1 MSVDLGMDKQIVTC
15 PYLTTRKKRLLTH
28 AAMRMNL
35 SIIVLTERRQTLK
48 RLRNGF
54 LTLCD
59 IPEKQNH
66 RDTNLISGCQA
77 LQIE

>member
-35 SIIVLTERRQTLK
+35 SIIVLTERRQTQRPRSVGSLPSVK
-48 RLRNGF
+48 
-54 LTLCD
+54 C
-59 IPEKQNH
+59 PEKANPG
-66 RDTNLISGCQA
+66 TESS
-77 LQIE
+77 